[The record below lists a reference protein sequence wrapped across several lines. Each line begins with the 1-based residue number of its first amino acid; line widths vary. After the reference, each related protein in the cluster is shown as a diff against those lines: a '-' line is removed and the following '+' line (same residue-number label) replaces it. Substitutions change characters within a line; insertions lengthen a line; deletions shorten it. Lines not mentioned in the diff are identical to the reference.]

1 MSSPLAEFSQQY
13 LQAAWTDL
21 NRRYFR
27 GALPPIPILW
37 SSRLT
42 ASMGLFYSRVGL
54 RSSVNTERMSNPDR
68 RVIRLSLPLFRQL
81 HTQPPHSDEELIGT
95 LAHEMIHQ
103 WQYDILKRRP
113 NHGAEFRRMMH
124 RMNQDGLRI
133 TVYHSLRREVD
144 AFARYAWQCQRCGYL
159 YRRQR
164 RTIQPRRHQCG
175 ACRGP
180 LLELKLSDASRRS
193 SSPPPRHGTGRGTAH
208 TSDQLA
214 LNFSP

>member
-1 MSSPLAEFSQQY
+1 MNSPSPEFLHHN
-13 LQAAWTDL
+13 LQDTWADL

-27 GALPPIPILW
+27 GALPPIRILW

-42 ASMGLFYSRVGL
+42 ASMGLFYSRVGP
-54 RSSVNTERMSNPDR
+54 RASVNTERRNPDR

-81 HTQPPHSDEELIGT
+81 HTQPLHSDEELIGT

-113 NHGAEFRRMMH
+113 NHGAQFRQMMH

-133 TVYHSLRREVD
+133 TVYHSLHQEVD
-144 AFARYAWQCQRCGYL
+144 AFARYVWRCQQCGYL

-175 ACRGP
+175 VCRGP

-193 SSPPPRHGTGRGTAH
+193 SSPPPRHGTGRGRAR
-208 TSDQLA
+208 TSDQLV
-214 LNFSP
+214 LDFSP

>member
-1 MSSPLAEFSQQY
+1 VLIVDLPPEY
-13 LQAAWTDL
+13 LQAAWADL
-21 NRRYFR
+21 NRRYFH
-27 GALPPIPILW
+27 GALPPISILW

-42 ASMGLFYSRVGL
+42 ASMGLFYSRVGP
-54 RSSVNTERMSNPDR
+54 RNRVNTEHMSNPDR

-81 HTQPPHSDEELIGT
+81 HTQPPHSDKELIGT

-133 TVYHSLRREVD
+133 TVYHSLHQEVD
-144 AFARYAWQCQRCGYL
+144 AFARYVWQCQRCGYL

-164 RTIQPRRHQCG
+164 RTIQPRRHRCG

-193 SSPPPRHGTGRGTAH
+193 SSRPPRHGTGRGTAR
-208 TSDQLA
+208 TSDQLV